1 MKIDAAILIGDRGKI
16 RPIQGGNKNFLD
28 LNGLPLF
35 FYPLKALEESQ
46 YVNRIFVV
54 GDQDRIQKSIERNIR
69 TLKDP
74 EKIIFLE
81 QRRNLFENAFV
92 AFEKALEVER
102 KNNRIPEWADEE
114 KAMLYM
120 PGDTP
125 LITHQEID
133 EFLEQCDVNSVD
145 YSLGMSTEEGLMPFY
160 PTREER
166 GIKMAYFYVKGKKY
180 RQNNLHL
187 IKPLKIK
194 NRHNIQRLY
203 DYRYQKQFIYF
214 LKLFLEFY
222 RAHVQRRGIY
232 YFLILHLNLFLSR
245 MGMESLTPPLRKM
258 ISVEDIEGVVR
269 NFLGCRFK
277 IVETKLTGAALDIDN
292 ERDYETMKI
301 RFRFWRGYQNSL
313 INTLQKTRVPFK
325 SAQ

>member
-46 YVNRIFVV
+46 YVNRIFIV
-54 GDQDRIQKSIERNIR
+54 GDQDRIQKSIARNIR
-69 TLKDP
+69 TLKAP
-74 EKIIFLE
+74 EKIIALE

-92 AFEKALEVER
+92 AFEKSLEVER
-102 KNNRIPEWADEE
+102 KNNRIPEWTNEE

-125 LITHQEID
+125 LITPQEID
-133 EFLEQCDVNSVD
+133 EFLEQCDLNFID

-194 NRHNIQRLY
+194 NRHSIQRLY

-214 LKLFLEFY
+214 LKLLLEFY

-232 YFLILHLNLFLSR
+232 YFLILHWNLFLSR
-245 MGMESLTPPLRKM
+245 MGLEILTPPFRKM
-258 ISVEDIEGVVR
+258 ISVEDLEGVLR

-277 IVETKLTGAALDIDN
+277 IVETELPGAALDIDN

-301 RFRFWRGYQNSL
+301 RFRFWREYQNSL
-313 INTLQKTRVPFK
+313 INTLQKSRVSLR